1 MGVKV
6 TSPSSDAVVDL
17 AEELVDAYEAQGWT
31 RVVEPKSTSKK

>member
-17 AEELVDAYEAQGWT
+17 AEELVEAYEAQGWT
-31 RVVEPKSTSKK
+31 RVTATKPSAKK